1 MNLEEQ
7 IKLIVENSGLKLYD
21 IVTKKEHE
29 RNIFRVVVTS
39 KDGVNLDKCAEISR
53 LISPILDIDEP
64 MGGKYN
70 LEVSSPGIERKLK
83 KPEHFIASFF
93 CKSKRATL
101 STPPIINIPYISIPT
116 PLTMSPP
123 ISSPIPI
130 GTHTIIVPTRGII
143 VAKAVK
149 IA

>member
-21 IVTKKEHE
+21 IITTKEHD

-53 LISPILDIDEP
+53 LISPLLDIDEP
-64 MGGKYN
+64 MNGVYN

-83 KPEHFIASFF
+83 KKEHFIASIGELVKVKNFAT
-93 CKSKRATL
+93 KSFKGELLDADNEKITIKTEIGQEEITYDDILSAAT
-101 STPPIINIPYISIPT
+101 YFEW
-116 PLTMSPP
+116 
-123 ISSPIPI
+123 
-130 GTHTIIVPTRGII
+130 
-143 VAKAVK
+143 
-149 IA
+149 